1 MGSLHPTPQF
11 SLGADAT
18 RTNWPVGRL
27 SVRRY
32 APTAREQISDFR
44 ETLFRCTA
52 ECGIK
57 PQLPRGCAS
66 HWSVAVRV
74 FLAPRLSVPNGCAC
88 GEFAVSQIRTQ
99 FVRLAKDTAIVGLLA
114 DRGVE
119 ECLPNGEC
127 SFPRRV
133 A

>member
-1 MGSLHPTPQF
+1 
-11 SLGADAT
+11 
-18 RTNWPVGRL
+18 
-27 SVRRY
+27 
-32 APTAREQISDFR
+32 
-44 ETLFRCTA
+44 
-52 ECGIK
+52 
-57 PQLPRGCAS
+57 
-66 HWSVAVRV
+66 VRV

-99 FVRLAKDTAIVGLLA
+99 FVRLAKDTAIMGLLV

-127 SFPRRV
+127 LLPRGV

>member
-1 MGSLHPTPQF
+1 M
-11 SLGADAT
+11 
-18 RTNWPVGRL
+18 
-27 SVRRY
+27 
-32 APTAREQISDFR
+32 
-44 ETLFRCTA
+44 
-52 ECGIK
+52 
-57 PQLPRGCAS
+57 
-66 HWSVAVRV
+66 RV

-127 SFPRRV
+127 SFSRSV